1 MTLRSNLILN
11 FNFLKISHQ
20 HAPVNEKVPGVN
32 FKFRGFEGW
41 RDGVILNEIR
51 VLAAT
56 RFFTTWIHEV
66 RDGNG
71 TGTGTELL

>member
-1 MTLRSNLILN
+1 LTLRSNLILN
-11 FNFLKISHQ
+11 FNFWKISHQ
-20 HAPVNEKVPGVN
+20 HAPVNEKVPGAN

-41 RDGVILNEIR
+41 RVGVILNEIR

-56 RFFTTWIHEV
+56 PFFTRWIHEV

-71 TGTGTELL
+71 TGVGTELL

>member
-1 MTLRSNLILN
+1 
-11 FNFLKISHQ
+11 
-20 HAPVNEKVPGVN
+20 VNEKVPGAN
-32 FKFRGFEGW
+32 FKFRWFEGW

-56 RFFTTWIHEV
+56 PFFTRWIHEV

-71 TGTGTELL
+71 TGASTELL

>member
-1 MTLRSNLILN
+1 LTLRSNLILN
-11 FNFLKISHQ
+11 FNFFKISHQ
-20 HAPVNEKVPGVN
+20 HAPVNEKVPGAN
-32 FKFRGFEGW
+32 FKFRG

-56 RFFTTWIHEV
+56 PFFTRWLHEV

-71 TGTGTELL
+71 KGAGTDIL